1 MATLGKFNTLRVVR
15 EQPLGVYLDAGKL
28 GKVLLPR
35 SYVPEHCQ
43 IEDRVEVFIYLD
55 SQDTPTA
62 TTQKPYATVGDF
74 ALLTVV
80 STTPVGA
87 FLDWGLP
94 KDLLVPFREQK
105 RKMEKGKSYL
115 VHIYHDKKS
124 DRLVASSKIDK
135 FIGTQL
141 AHFREGE
148 QVALVI
154 SGRTDIGYK
163 AIIENA
169 HWGVLYKSEVFQEL
183 KKGQALSGFIKK
195 MRADG
200 KIDLCLQ
207 QAGYAKVDSI
217 AENIIDTLKEQGSF
231 LPLSDKSSPEMIYKL
246 LGISKKTYK
255 KAIGAL
261 YKQKRITLESRGIHL
276 AAKKPPQ

>member
-1 MATLGKFNTLRVVR
+1 MATLGKFSTLRVVR
-15 EQPLGVYLDAGKL
+15 EQPLGVYLDAGNL

-80 STTPVGA
+80 SVTSVGA

-94 KDLLVPFREQK
+94 KDLLVPFREQQS
-105 RKMEKGKSYL
+105 KMEKGKSYL
-115 VHIYHDKKS
+115 VHIYHDEIS
-124 DRLVASSKIDK
+124 NRLVASSRIDK

-141 AHFREGE
+141 AHFREGQ

-207 QAGYAKVDSI
+207 KAGYTKVDSI
-217 AENIIDTLKEQGSF
+217 AENIIDTLKEQGGF